1 MIISLSTDDS
11 REEWL
16 AKAPADRSNWKQ
28 YWATKHA
35 KEILGNEYNVSAI
48 PHFMLFGRDGKVI
61 DIHAPS
67 PSDKNID
74 KLCRRILL
82 LLLPGL
88 LAAVVGLAVL
98 FLVTGIFFS

>member
-1 MIISLSTDDS
+1 MTFLEQLAQKYANNSRLMIISLSTDDS

-74 KLCRRILL
+74 KLFHD
-82 LLLPGL
+82 
-88 LAAVVGLAVL
+88 L
-98 FLVTGIFFS
+98 F